1 MALILVWI
9 LNAVALLV
17 VAYLLPGIAVASF
30 GSALIAALVLGLVNM
45 LVKPVL
51 VLLTLPIT
59 IVTLGLFLIVIN
71 ALLFWFVGSVL
82 KGFQVNGFWWA
93 VGGAILYSIISGLL
107 TKLIPLIPT
116 PERYALPLKGACQRT
131 GKAGSAAPRWGGT
144 PMGRDLVHA
153 MRVALW
159 ITDPICPTRLPQHS
173 AWNSSRRAISPA
185 RNGWSARPSRC
196 WRSSPSTSA

>member
-1 MALILVWI
+1 MALL
-9 LNAVALLV
+9 A
-17 VAYLLPGIAVASF
+17 VAYLLPGITVASF

-107 TKLIPLIPT
+107 TKLIP
-116 PERYALPLKGACQRT
+116 
-131 GKAGSAAPRWGGT
+131 
-144 PMGRDLVHA
+144 
-153 MRVALW
+153 
-159 ITDPICPTRLPQHS
+159 
-173 AWNSSRRAISPA
+173 
-185 RNGWSARPSRC
+185 
-196 WRSSPSTSA
+196 